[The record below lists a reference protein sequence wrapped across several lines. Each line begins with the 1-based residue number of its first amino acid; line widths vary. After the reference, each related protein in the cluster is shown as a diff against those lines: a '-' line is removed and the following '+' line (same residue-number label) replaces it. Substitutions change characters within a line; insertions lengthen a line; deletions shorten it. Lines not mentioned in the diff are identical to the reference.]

1 MLKISKLTDYGTL
14 VMSGLAK
21 SRDEFV
27 TSAALAD
34 EVGVASPTVAKLLK
48 RLTRA
53 GLVESLRGHQGGY
66 RLARVPQQIS
76 VAEIIQALDGPL
88 GLTECSAD
96 GGSCD
101 HEPNCNV
108 KVNWQKISQ
117 VVANALEQVSLEQL
131 LQPDEQPIS
140 FQPNRSLVSGSGLA
154 VGREQGG

>member
-14 VMSGLAK
+14 VMSGLA
-21 SRDEFV
+21 SNQDEFV
-27 TSAALAD
+27 TSASLAD
-34 EVGVASPTVAKLLK
+34 EIGVAPPTVAKLLK

-66 RLARVPQQIS
+66 RLARGPQQIS

-88 GLTECSAD
+88 GLTDCSAD
-96 GGSCD
+96 EGSCD

-117 VVANALEQVSLEQL
+117 VVANALDQVTLEQL
-131 LQPDEQPIS
+131 LQPSEQPLKFVPKRAVGS
-140 FQPNRSLVSGSGLA
+140 ARSLA
-154 VGREQGG
+154 AGRE

>member
-14 VMSGLAK
+14 VMSGLA
-21 SRDEFV
+21 SNQDVFV
-27 TSAALAD
+27 TSASLA
-34 EVGVASPTVAKLLK
+34 EEIGVASPTVAKLLK

-66 RLARVPQQIS
+66 RLARAPQQIS

-96 GGSCD
+96 EGSCD

-108 KVNWQKISQ
+108 KVNWQKISL
-117 VVANALEQVSLEQL
+117 VVANALDQVSLEQL
-131 LQPDEQPIS
+131 LQPREQPLH
-140 FQPNRSLVSGSGLA
+140 FVPNRVLESGSSVAIGN
-154 VGREQGG
+154 E